1 MGALQIVTRIAAVLR
16 GVFSSSPP
24 APVAP
29 APCAR
34 CLANEAIV
42 QAKDAEIARATA
54 REASTDAHLRRLEAQ
69 VAALADTRAAAVA
82 ARIAGPAADAA
93 APPKERA
100 PRKPHLPAFAAQLL
114 ANRQISPDR
123 LRALALRKIQTQGLP
138 PVAR

>member
-16 GVFSSSPP
+16 GVFSSCSST
-24 APVAP
+24 PVAP

-82 ARIAGPAADAA
+82 ARIAGPVDAA
-93 APPKERA
+93 APPKERVL
-100 PRKPHLPAFAAQLL
+100 RKPHLPAFAAQLV